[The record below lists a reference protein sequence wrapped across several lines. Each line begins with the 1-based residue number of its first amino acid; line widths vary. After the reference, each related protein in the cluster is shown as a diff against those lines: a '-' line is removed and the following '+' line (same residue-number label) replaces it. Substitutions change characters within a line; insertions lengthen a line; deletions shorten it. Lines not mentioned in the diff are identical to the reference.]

1 MSRRSDRIVGRMPEP
16 LSLQS
21 REPKKGKGMPV
32 VSSHGASAAK
42 SFPRVEAG
50 DHLDQ
55 ATFHERYKAMPPW
68 FHAELIG
75 GVVIVPSPLL
85 PEHGEYHALVM
96 GWLTQYWIRT
106 PGTVARDNATV
117 ILGPSSEPQ
126 PDGILIVDPARGG
139 QTGYSAD
146 GYATG
151 PPELIVEV
159 ASSSES
165 IDLNTKLRDYEQAGV
180 LEYLVV
186 VVRRRVIRWFV
197 LQEGQYQETSVEHD
211 GILRSRVFPGLWLD
225 VEALLQLD
233 GLQVMDTLQQGVAT
247 LEHAAFVQQLRER

>member
-1 MSRRSDRIVGRMPEP
+1 MPA
-16 LSLQS
+16 
-21 REPKKGKGMPV
+21 
-32 VSSHGASAAK
+32 VSSHGASTAR
-42 SFPRVEAG
+42 SFPRLEAG
-50 DHLDQ
+50 DHVDQ
-55 ATFHERYKAMPPW
+55 ATFHARYKGMQPG
-68 FHAELIG
+68 FRAELIG

-96 GWLTQYWIRT
+96 GWLTQYWIST
-106 PGTVARDNATV
+106 PGTVARDNTTI
-117 ILGPSSEPQ
+117 ILGPASEPQ

-186 VVRRRVIRWFV
+186 VIRRRVLRWFV
-197 LQEGQYQETSVEHD
+197 LQGGQYQATPVDHD
-211 GILRSRVFPGLWLD
+211 DVLRSRVFPGLWLD
-225 VEALLQLD
+225 VGAFLRLD
-233 GLQVMDTLQQGVAT
+233 GLQVMHTLQQGVAT
-247 LEHAAFVQQLRER
+247 PEHATFVQQLGER